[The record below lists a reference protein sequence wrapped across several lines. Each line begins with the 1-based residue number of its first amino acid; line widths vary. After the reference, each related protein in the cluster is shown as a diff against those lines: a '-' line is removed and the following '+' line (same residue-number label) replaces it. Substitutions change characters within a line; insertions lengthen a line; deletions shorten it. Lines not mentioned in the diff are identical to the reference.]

1 MIMSRDFNL
10 GPQSRATPNHRVVTR
25 SALRAATCCWHCLL
39 ALAHTVC
46 GSDLPGVPALAVM
59 RGGAGGIFD
68 FVDPVTKERNLL
80 ISPYM

>member
-10 GPQSRATPNHRVVTR
+10 GPQSRAISEPPCGHKVCAAR
-25 SALRAATCCWHCLL
+25 SSCCWHCLL